1 MEWRYH
7 AHCDFTVMIVKKM
20 RNIPHLLKQIPKD
33 GAFTQHDAKD
43 EEKDLMDAQPIR
55 VSDNEEEASAL
66 LDQSL
71 GDIWV
76 TYSRNVL
83 QYSDK
88 KIIEKGML
96 LTDKHIGLAQNL

>member
-1 MEWRYH
+1 
-7 AHCDFTVMIVKKM
+7 M
-20 RNIPHLLKQIPKD
+20 RNIPNLLKQIPKD

-43 EEKDLMDAQPIR
+43 EEKDLIDAQPIK

-71 GDIWV
+71 GVIWV
-76 TYSRNVL
+76 TYSCNVL
-83 QYSDK
+83 RYSDK

-96 LTDKHIGLAQNL
+96 LTDRISPKFNNETIS